1 MPHSQGLRA
10 IGQSLE
16 LAQIQLFELQKQG
29 QFYLIRCPLLT
40 PAHHRMI
47 KDSLLE
53 GFRDDLSPAAE
64 TYAPSSSEAT
74 GEWLRYDS
82 RMISC
87 LNGQGQK
94 KRRHYLAAAAQ
105 TTHRTSQY
113 LRTLGEHLD
122 RAGARRFTIAWD
134 YPAGVTVSYQSPD
147 DRTEQ
152 SSFSFDRLQELGLTM
167 KYRRSTRNA

>member
-16 LAQIQLFELQKQG
+16 LAQIELFELQKQG
-29 QFYLIRCPLLT
+29 QFYFIRSPLLT
-40 PAHHRMI
+40 PACHRII

-53 GFRDDLSPAAE
+53 GFRDDLSPANE
-64 TYAPSSSEAT
+64 SNSPTSEAT

-94 KRRHYLAAAAQ
+94 KRRHYRAAAAQ
-105 TTHRTSQY
+105 TAHRTSQY

-152 SSFSFDRLQELGLTM
+152 SSFSFDKLQELGLTM

>member
-16 LAQIQLFELQKQG
+16 LAQIEWFELQKQG
-29 QFYLIRCPLLT
+29 QFYLIRSPLLT
-40 PAHHRMI
+40 PARHRMI

-53 GFRDDLSPAAE
+53 GFRDDLSADEIDTP
-64 TYAPSSSEAT
+64 SSEAT

-94 KRRHYLAAAAQ
+94 KRRNYLPAAAQ

-122 RAGARRFTIAWD
+122 RTGASRFTIAWS
-134 YPAGVTVSYQSPD
+134 YPAGVTVSYHSSD

-152 SSFSFDRLQELGLTM
+152 SSFSFDKLQELGLTM

>member
-1 MPHSQGLRA
+1 MPYSQGLRA

-16 LAQIQLFELQKQG
+16 LAQIELFELQKQG
-29 QFYLIRCPLLT
+29 QFYLIRSPLLT
-40 PAHHRMI
+40 PACHRMI

-53 GFRDDLSPAAE
+53 GFRDDLSPADE
-64 TYAPSSSEAT
+64 TDAPISEAI

-94 KRRHYLAAAAQ
+94 KRRHYLPAAAQ

-122 RAGARRFTIAWD
+122 RTGARRFTIAWN
-134 YPAGVTVSYQSPD
+134 YPAGVTVSYHSPD
-147 DRTEQ
+147 DRNEQ
-152 SSFSFDRLQELGLTM
+152 SSFSFDQLQELGLTM

>member
-16 LAQIQLFELQKQG
+16 LAQIELFELQKQG
-29 QFYLIRCPLLT
+29 QFYLIRSPLLT
-40 PAHHRMI
+40 PARDRMI

-53 GFRDDLSPAAE
+53 GFRDDLSPADE
-64 TYAPSSSEAT
+64 TDSPSSEAI
-74 GEWLRYDS
+74 GEWFRYDS

-134 YPAGVTVSYQSPD
+134 YPASVTVSYQSPD

-152 SSFSFDRLQELGLTM
+152 SSFSFDKLQELGLTM

>member
-16 LAQIQLFELQKQG
+16 LAQIELFELEKEG
-29 QFYLIRCPLLT
+29 QFYLIRSPLLT
-40 PAHHRMI
+40 PACHRII
-47 KDSLLE
+47 KKNLLE
-53 GFRDDLSPAAE
+53 GFKDDLSSADE
-64 TYAPSSSEAT
+64 NDAPSSART

-94 KRRHYLAAAAQ
+94 KRRHYLPAAAQ
-105 TTHRTSQY
+105 TTQRTSQY

-134 YPAGVTVSYQSPD
+134 YPTSVAVAYQTPD

-152 SSFSFDRLQELGLTM
+152 SSFSFDRLQELALTM
-167 KYRRSTRNA
+167 RFRRSPRTR